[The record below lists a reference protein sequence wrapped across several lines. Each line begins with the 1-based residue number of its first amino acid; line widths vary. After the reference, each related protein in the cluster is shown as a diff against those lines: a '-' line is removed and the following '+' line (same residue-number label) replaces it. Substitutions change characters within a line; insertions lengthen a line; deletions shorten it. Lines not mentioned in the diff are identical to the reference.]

1 MNQNVILLQIIHIL
15 GINQFPNVQYV
26 NNLLHQIIQTIQIK
40 QIIIVPLQIQEYF

>member
-15 GINQFPNVQYV
+15 GINQFLNVQYV
-26 NNLLHQIIQTIQIK
+26 HHLLHQIIQTIQIK

>member
-26 NNLLHQIIQTIQIK
+26 NNLLPQIIQTIQIK
-40 QIIIVPLQIQEYF
+40 LIIIVPLQIQEYF